1 MKYPDLTQLAIAVL
15 DAIERERNEQ
25 KKKEDR
31 ERDQRSACVSGNCH
45 VDSGNQ
51 LGILDLR

>member
-25 KKKEDR
+25 KEKEDR
-31 ERDQRSACVSGNCH
+31 ERDQRSTCVSGNRH
-45 VDSGNQ
+45 VDSGDQ
-51 LGILDLR
+51 LGVLDLR